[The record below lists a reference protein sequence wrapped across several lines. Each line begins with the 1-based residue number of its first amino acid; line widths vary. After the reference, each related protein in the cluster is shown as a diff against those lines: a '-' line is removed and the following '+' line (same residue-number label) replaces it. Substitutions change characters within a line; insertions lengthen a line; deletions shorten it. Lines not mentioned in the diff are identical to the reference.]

1 MGQYQRIRARR
12 INLTT
17 NAVTGSS
24 SGLHTN
30 IGTLTLWEDKVAMGL
45 IGTSSTGAGVQ
56 IWNRTTNNFDSATLL
71 NGLPSTNIQSI
82 DETVDY
88 VFIGTNGGIGV
99 WNKSI
104 NDFDAPLTTL
114 DGLSSN
120 NVNTI
125 TAIPDSSTGQENVLY
140 IATSGGL
147 DIWSLSNHSKI
158 KSLQSINGMSGDD
171 AFAIATFT
179 NANGTEAFISH
190 RGTPSS
196 RPSVNQITLD
206 LTGNGGESVNEIHL
220 FDQLPSNEIFGDC
233 FRFMGSSHSHHSKP
247 SCALEWQY

>member
-1 MGQYQRIRARR
+1 M
-12 INLTT
+12 
-17 NAVTGSS
+17 
-24 SGLHTN
+24 
-30 IGTLTLWEDKVAMGL
+30 
-45 IGTSSTGAGVQ
+45 
-56 IWNRTTNNFDSATLL
+56 
-71 NGLPSTNIQSI
+71 PSTNIQSI
-82 DETVDY
+82 DETPDY

-120 NVNTI
+120 DVNTI
-125 TAIPDSSTGQENVLY
+125 TAIPNPNTGQENVLY

-158 KSLQSINGMSGDD
+158 KSLQSSNGMSGDD

-190 RGTPSS
+190 RGTPSLS
-196 RPSVNQITLD
+196 L
-206 LTGNGGESVNEIHL
+206 IH
-220 FDQLPSNEIFGDC
+220 I
-233 FRFMGSSHSHHSKP
+233 
-247 SCALEWQY
+247 